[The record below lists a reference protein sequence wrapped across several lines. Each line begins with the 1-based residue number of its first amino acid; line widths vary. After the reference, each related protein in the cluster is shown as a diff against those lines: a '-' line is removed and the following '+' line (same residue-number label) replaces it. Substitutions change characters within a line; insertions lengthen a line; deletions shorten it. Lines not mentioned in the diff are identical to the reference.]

1 MGESRKPRLLLPYC
15 TGNTI
20 SGLTQRM
27 LSAAGVA
34 GSARGSRGAGVP
46 TLIGVLLPP
55 PPKLTGVPKI
65 VGVPTLLLP
74 RRTMKEDE
82 GEEEEEEEEEERE
95 RAKEK
100 REAKSRN
107 ILSKDRR
114 LTAKELGFLIDVLE
128 LDTSNGSKDI
138 RAAIS
143 ELLEKLKEE
152 LGKPIVAAP
161 AVSEEEDAVADL
173 SDPLNEGRLL
183 CITEENGESRVALL
197 VSARSTTN
205 NLEVK
210 QVKDWRGPMQDAYLM
225 KSINGEWSSEKE
237 GKEALWLA
245 GGARDPHKPLLR
257 DLFLEAVEYNNTD
270 KWRLVQ
276 TRYDLDYFNATVTGR
291 TAAELCCSDVGNSK
305 VSFKYTLDGV
315 DGKVLRATVGDN
327 VALCMTPEL
336 AAAFQTF
343 CWNRGRLLPRCKSD
357 GDPVKF
363 FGATRK
369 SITHGVLRAFLE
381 SSENLFVRVVGYG
394 TNIELNLRGLTVLK
408 KLRDGVGECKQW
420 KWPRRGDD
428 AWSSA
433 RITSW
438 KDAMWKQM
446 SMDFSGVTPMD
457 GVGKGGGEAR
467 VVRLKRKRT
476 RKGKKGW
483 GVDMSKLKV
492 DVYPVNGKTCGTL
505 KFRNVRS
512 RSALFGSS
520 HCGSVVFWS

>member
-1 MGESRKPRLLLPYC
+1 M
-15 TGNTI
+15 
-20 SGLTQRM
+20 
-27 LSAAGVA
+27 
-34 GSARGSRGAGVP
+34 
-46 TLIGVLLPP
+46 
-55 PPKLTGVPKI
+55 
-65 VGVPTLLLP
+65 
-74 RRTMKEDE
+74 
-82 GEEEEEEEEEERE
+82 
-95 RAKEK
+95 
-100 REAKSRN
+100 
-107 ILSKDRR
+107 
-114 LTAKELGFLIDVLE
+114 
-128 LDTSNGSKDI
+128 DTSNGSKDI

-315 DGKVLRATVGDN
+315 NAGSLRAIVGDN
-327 VALCMTPEL
+327 VTLCMTPED
-336 AAAFQTF
+336 AAAFRTF
-343 CWNRGRLLPRCKSD
+343 CSDSGRLLPPCESE
-357 GDPVKF
+357 GTPVRF
-363 FGATRK
+363 FGPTRK
-369 SITHGVLRAFLE
+369 SIPDGVTRRFLE
-381 SSENLFVRVVGYG
+381 SRDDLFVRIVGYG
-394 TNIELNLRGLTVLK
+394 MNMKLDMRGLTALK
-408 KLRDGVGECKQW
+408 KLRDGLGECKRW
-420 KWPRRGDD
+420 KWPEEGDD
-428 AWSSA
+428 AWSGA
-433 RITSW
+433 RIVNW
-438 KDAMWKQM
+438 KKAMWKPM
-446 SMDFSGVTPMD
+446 LFDFSWVTPMD
-457 GVGKGGGEAR
+457 GVGEGGGR
-467 VVRLKRKRT
+467 
-476 RKGKKGW
+476 
-483 GVDMSKLKV
+483 
-492 DVYPVNGKTCGTL
+492 PVW
-505 KFRNVRS
+505 
-512 RSALFGSS
+512 FG
-520 HCGSVVFWS
+520 